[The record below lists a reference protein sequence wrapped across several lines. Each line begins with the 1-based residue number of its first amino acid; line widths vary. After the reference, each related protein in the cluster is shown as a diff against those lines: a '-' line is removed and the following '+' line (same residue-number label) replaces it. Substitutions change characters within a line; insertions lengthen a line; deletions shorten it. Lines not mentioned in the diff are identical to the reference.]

1 MSGKSADYEGRQ
13 LSDDEVIVAGLSPA
27 LKWYDRRCALFKAN
41 SGPTLYTVAFDAG
54 GGKGSKRFGSVDG
67 PDEYLSLIQSVNPD
81 QRCGYE
87 VVHPNV
93 PSKIYLDLE
102 AELPFAYSKD
112 PTINKTNFDAQY
124 AAVVEELTEY
134 LKPLRLL
141 LSDVF
146 GINPNFVVL
155 QSCRLKS
162 KNTVF
167 KISFHVICTSV
178 MFNNNPTST
187 IPDNSHR
194 KTAMIA
200 LINTNVV
207 KPTKNFHPDL
217 KVYSVYQCMRLPLA
231 IKKGEP
237 HGPLTLVPQLCDSYA
252 MATEQ
257 ELLLSALLTRVEPGA
272 LIVTNAAQYPKLV
285 ELGGVV
291 MPAKRKPKSVK
302 RLANGR
308 RERSPVSPTPASP
321 NHYSLLLKALQ
332 ELLWTTCDT
341 SSRVQ
346 SVTSLEHEEPFK
358 LKVELRNN
366 GPRTCY
372 TQVFKS
378 EVHQSNNAVLF
389 LSIIS
394 DHKYDVKFHCHAN
407 SCKGNDR
414 NLGTVFKKADDTWDF
429 QISCKLVY
437 PIGASPRPMSEC
449 QDSEQEFDIDEGR
462 RPPSSHGTPSEI
474 APSDF
479 GEELSDIQEGESDVE
494 MAENESC
501 CGDVSDV
508 SDVSDGEASD
518 ARPINNSNG
527 ISNISSSLPL
537 SETML
542 LSSPQP
548 PDSDEEMEDSDGDQ
562 TTNEYIAECVRELLL
577 TAPLPWDSPETATI
591 FALYKKVNPLDAGG
605 ALREWARR
613 LENGPTTRDVES
625 RLLNSK
631 TGRKNPLTGL
641 HAIRVKKPVM
651 QFTARPEDPIV
662 KETDNEE
669 EEEAPVVDDNSMIKP
684 HILMPCI
691 KTKLCNW
698 VCCTRVLKQVY
709 PDAEGE
715 VITFIQTAYQM
726 QNKVHK
732 IQAVW
737 LLDGSFVSEDL
748 KEFMQA
754 SMCTHGLIT
763 KVIPTIFGVSVR
775 KFGIVDENRTTLMF
789 TLDTVPKQKKYL
801 FLTTGIFPDSNVCI
815 KLEDKQLFKRGN
827 ADSALAKLMLNE
839 GNIFQRLRFD
849 QSDDKYRVYMPSNG
863 VWKQVIENDA
873 VVQIIETIDRL
884 LEPMFYLQ
892 SFRERTDSRFSKK
905 TSVVTPTSASVHY
918 TINNYVER
926 LRNARE
932 VLNRVK
938 PAIIFQFEANSHPS
952 ILGCFTN
959 GMVDLTTGK
968 LLGPAKPDDGM
979 IHSIPHAYDPD
990 VNTDAIEA
998 IMSGFFPEACYPGDS
1013 KNIALFYKT
1022 WRGYSLTG
1030 LLDMQCSLFLIGRG
1044 VLFPPPPQT
1053 HMPFYFVN
1061 ASLSYSY
1068 IYV

>member
-13 LSDDEVIVAGLSPA
+13 LSDDEVITAGLSPA

-87 VVHPNV
+87 VVHPNIAA
-93 PSKIYLDLE
+93 KLYIDLE
-102 AELPFAYSKD
+102 AELPFTYSKD

-134 LKPLRLL
+134 LKPLRSL

-272 LIVTNAAQYPKLV
+272 LIVTNAAEYPKLV

-508 SDVSDGEASD
+508 SDGEASD
-518 ARPINNSNG
+518 ARPTANSNG
-527 ISNISSSLPL
+527 ISNITTSQPL

-631 TGRKNPLTGL
+631 TSSKNPLTGL
-641 HAIRVKKPVM
+641 HAIRMKNPVM
-651 QFTARPEDPIV
+651 QFIQRPKDPVV
-662 KETDNEE
+662 KKKDNEDDE
-669 EEEAPVVDDNSMIKP
+669 DDNQEVDETNFIKP

-691 KTKLCNW
+691 KTKLCSW

-709 PDAEGE
+709 PESEAE
-715 VITFIQTAYQM
+715 VLSFIQTAYLM
-726 QNKVHK
+726 HNKACQ

-737 LLDGSFVSEDL
+737 LQDGSFPSDDI
-748 KEFMQA
+748 KEFIQGNFC
-754 SMCTHGLIT
+754 SYGLISE
-763 KVIPTIFGVSVR
+763 VIPQIYGARVR

-789 TLDTVPKQKKYL
+789 TLDTAPKQVKYL
-801 FLTTGIFPDSNVCI
+801 FLGTGVFPDCDVCI
-815 KLEDKQLFKRGN
+815 KVKDSVFEYQS
-827 ADSALAKLMLNE
+827 ADYAMAKLVCKKGKINE
-839 GNIFQRLRFD
+839 KLRFD
-849 QSDDKYRVYMPSNG
+849 EAEGKYRFYQPING
-863 VWKQVIENDA
+863 CW
-873 VVQIIETIDRL
+873 QIIQDGEAVNEVVKTIRKL
-884 LEPMFYLQ
+884 IWPMYCLQ
-892 SFRERTDSRFSKK
+892 NFRELTNPEFNRK
-905 TSVVTPTSASVHY
+905 TPVVRPKSIDVKNTLGQY
-918 TINNYVER
+918 TQKMR
-926 LRNARE
+926 SARE
-932 VLNRVK
+932 VLS
-938 PAIIFQFEANSHPS
+938 AIRSKITFKFEPNKYLSL
-952 ILGCFTN
+952 LGCFTN
-959 GMVDLTTGK
+959 GIVDLTNGK
-968 LLGPAKPDDGM
+968 LLGPAPPDYGFT
-979 IHSIPHAYDPD
+979 HSIPHAYDPNA
-990 VNTDAIEA
+990 NTDAINE
-998 IMSGFFPEACYPGDS
+998 IMQSFWPEPCYPGDS
-1013 KNIALFYKT
+1013 ANICRFYQVSPIPHLYEFHHKN
-1022 WRGYSLTG
+1022 
-1030 LLDMQCSLFLIGRG
+1030 
-1044 VLFPPPPQT
+1044 
-1053 HMPFYFVN
+1053 
-1061 ASLSYSY
+1061 
-1068 IYV
+1068 